1 MRNRIALFFGEQRTL
16 ILMQRTIDF
25 PLQGAQLLRL
35 NWLSCDFQ
43 RSNCLGFIG
52 CSGINK

>member
-25 PLQGAQLLRL
+25 PLAGRATAAGL
-35 NWLSCDFQ
+35 
-43 RSNCLGFIG
+43 IG
-52 CSGINK
+52 SVVISSVQIV